1 MGEPLLQIKGVQKH
15 FGGFTALAGV
25 NLDIAPGER
34 FGLIGP
40 NGSGKTTLINVIT
53 GLLPATSGR
62 VAIDSTDLSG
72 LPAHKVARAGIAR
85 TFQSVRL
92 FRSLTVSENVVVAGI
107 GGNASRA
114 DALTRAGELLAEFGL
129 ERYAN
134 TLSGTLPYGLERKL
148 ELARA
153 LATRPTFL
161 LLDEPAAGLDE
172 GESDTLLELLDGI
185 PAKHG
190 CGVVVVDHDMRLIM
204 RLCDRL
210 HVLASGKTIAQGN
223 AEEVRRDPRVIAAYL
238 GSQEAAA

>member
-1 MGEPLLQIKGVQKH
+1 MTKDFAGLRALDSVSLALEQGEIL
-15 FGGFTALAGV
+15 
-25 NLDIAPGER
+25 
-34 FGLIGP
+34 GLIGP

-53 GLLPATSGR
+53 GLLPPTSGR
-62 VAIDSTDLSG
+62 VAIDSTDLTG
-72 LPAHKVARAGIAR
+72 LPAHRIARAGVAR

-92 FRSLTVSENVVVAGI
+92 FRGLTVSENAVVAGLSA
-107 GGNASRA
+107 GASRA
-114 DALTRAGELLAEFGL
+114 DARARADELLSEFGL

-134 TLSGTLPYGLERKL
+134 ALAGTLPYGLERKL
-148 ELARA
+148 EMARA
-153 LATRPTFL
+153 LATRPAFL

-172 GESDTLLELLDGI
+172 SESDTLLELLDGI

-210 HVLASGKTIAQGN
+210 HVLASGKTIAHGT

>member
-1 MGEPLLQIKGVQKH
+1 
-15 FGGFTALAGV
+15 
-25 NLDIAPGER
+25 
-34 FGLIGP
+34 
-40 NGSGKTTLINVIT
+40 VIT

-72 LPAHKVARAGIAR
+72 QPAHKVARAGIAR

-92 FRSLTVSENVVVAGI
+92 FRGLTVSENVVVAGI
-107 GGNASRA
+107 AGGASRA
-114 DALTRAGELLAEFGL
+114 DARTRAGDQLAEFGL
-129 ERYAN
+129 ERHAD
-134 TLSGTLPYGLERKL
+134 TLAGTLPYGLERKL

-172 GESDTLLELLDGI
+172 GESDTLLELLAGI

-210 HVLASGKTIAQGN
+210 HVLASGKTIAHGS

-238 GSQEAAA
+238 GSHEAAV